1 MALIICPECGKEISD
16 KAILCPNC
24 GYPIAEHF
32 LEQRKNAKEKELLAR
47 IKPLEFQC
55 PPSRVKVCVKCG
67 KPFDIHYKP
76 QCSCGFC
83 GTEVDYPLQQ
93 LEFDDVLAELYIL
106 RHELP
111 ARNIG
116 DNDSG
121 EYQKMLQDVRDK
133 VSALELY
140 YKENGVTHYSFNPGP
155 PSKVWY
161 GTMEGYKSPSPMSG
175 FSEFAN
181 AVASAREKGFS
192 IICPVCHTGTNQVT
206 DKTEACPICGHKE
219 YVDFLVGRN
228 GEFDQI
234 VASTVHRV
242 KKAVDRENS
251 SLILV
256 LPYLTSEFINNRDSF
271 ESYYDDI
278 EVSAGAETKHFKAA
292 IQVRNREMVDRSDLV
307 IYFVQ
312 RKSGGAYQTIQYA
325 SRQGK
330 ECISLIHYQ

>member
-1 MALIICPECGKEISD
+1 MLNIYTVSFFGHRYIENYSMAEKKLEKII
-16 KAILCPNC
+16 
-24 GYPIAEHF
+24 
-32 LEQRKNAKEKELLAR
+32 RELL
-47 IKPLEFQC
+47 E
-55 PPSRVKVCVKCG
+55 
-67 KPFDIHYKP
+67 
-76 QCSCGFC
+76 
-83 GTEVDYPLQQ
+83 
-93 LEFDDVLAELYIL
+93 
-106 RHELP
+106 
-111 ARNIG
+111 
-116 DNDSG
+116 
-121 EYQKMLQDVRDK
+121 
-133 VSALELY
+133 
-140 YKENGVTHYSFNPGP
+140 
-155 PSKVWY
+155 
-161 GTMEGYKSPSPMSG
+161 
-175 FSEFAN
+175 
-181 AVASAREKGFS
+181 
-192 IICPVCHTGTNQVT
+192 
-206 DKTEACPICGHKE
+206 HKE

-256 LPYLTSEFINNRDSF
+256 LPYLTSEFINNRESF

>member
-93 LEFDDVLAELYIL
+93 LEFDDVFAELYIL

-121 EYQKMLQDVRDK
+121 EYQKMLQDVRDM

-206 DKTEACPICGHKE
+206 DKTEACPICGHKQKS
-219 YVDFLVGRN
+219 V
-228 GEFDQI
+228 
-234 VASTVHRV
+234 VASVGQRPHKENVPKCPICGSTNLSKITVG
-242 KKAVDRENS
+242 KKAAKIS
-251 SLILV
+251 ILG
-256 LPYLTSEFINNRDSF
+256 LFGMGDAGKTWKCNNCGSKF
-271 ESYYDDI
+271 
-278 EVSAGAETKHFKAA
+278 
-292 IQVRNREMVDRSDLV
+292 
-307 IYFVQ
+307 
-312 RKSGGAYQTIQYA
+312 
-325 SRQGK
+325 
-330 ECISLIHYQ
+330 